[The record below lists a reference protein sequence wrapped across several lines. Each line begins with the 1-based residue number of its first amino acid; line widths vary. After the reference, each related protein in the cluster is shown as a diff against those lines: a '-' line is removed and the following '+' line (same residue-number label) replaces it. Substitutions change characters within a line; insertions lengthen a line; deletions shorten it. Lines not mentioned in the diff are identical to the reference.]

1 MATASTAITSTPSST
16 GDNVSTL
23 ESQRL
28 ALPQPEGVEENPD
41 HGLDRDTAEEVA
53 GRYLDST
60 GPGGARRDGHLRQ
73 IGRDCLEDDGS
84 AEPEAGSKQIVV
96 LVSLMPANQITTVPA
111 RKKGPDERVTT
122 GNRMRT

>member
-1 MATASTAITSTPSST
+1 
-16 GDNVSTL
+16 VSTL

-41 HGLDRDTAEEVA
+41 HGLDRDTVEEVA

-73 IGRDCLEDDGS
+73 IGRDCLEDEPANGF
-84 AEPEAGSKQIVV
+84 AEPEAGSKQIRRSGQ
-96 LVSLMPANQITTVPA
+96 LDAGEPDHHGA
-111 RKKGPDERVTT
+111 REKERSRRA
-122 GNRMRT
+122 GNDRESNIAHRWI